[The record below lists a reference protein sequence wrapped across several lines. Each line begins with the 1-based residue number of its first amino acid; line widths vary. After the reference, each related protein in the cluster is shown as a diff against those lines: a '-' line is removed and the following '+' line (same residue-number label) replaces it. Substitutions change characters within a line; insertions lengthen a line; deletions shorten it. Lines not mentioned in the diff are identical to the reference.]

1 MAQFSGPFRIILIY
15 STFWIQQGV
24 LIISMELTQVYSD
37 SIGFIQALAENV
49 EVELKLGDGCFVVD
63 VLNKLIEGKL

>member
-1 MAQFSGPFRIILIY
+1 
-15 STFWIQQGV
+15 
-24 LIISMELTQVYSD
+24 MELTQVYSD

-49 EVELKLGDGCFVVD
+49 EVELELGDGCFVVD